1 MHPLPPG
8 AAANAVPGDSETFDM
23 NTVSNRPHMLG
34 WRSRIQQRY
43 YSLVHLATGTPSARR
58 YNLSISHKYRF
69 VWFRVAKNGTR
80 TTLASLRGAGIEL
93 DVEESYSIR
102 YSLRSYEDYYKFA
115 VVRNPWDR
123 LVSCWLQK
131 VVGKNA
137 FKFDEKM
144 YQEMKTFSS
153 FVDFVSSKD
162 IENCNAHF
170 ALQSSLIDLN
180 HLDYLARME
189 TFESDL
195 TAIFGNIGIEPFKL
209 IVTNVT
215 KQRKH
220 YSEYYTES
228 LQKKVQR
235 IYEKDIQ
242 LFGYT
247 YR

>member
-1 MHPLPPG
+1 
-8 AAANAVPGDSETFDM
+8 
-23 NTVSNRPHMLG
+23 
-34 WRSRIQQRY
+34 
-43 YSLVHLATGTPSARR
+43 
-58 YNLSISHKYRF
+58 
-69 VWFRVAKNGTR
+69 
-80 TTLASLRGAGIEL
+80 
-93 DVEESYSIR
+93 
-102 YSLRSYEDYYKFA
+102 
-115 VVRNPWDR
+115 
-123 LVSCWLQK
+123 
-131 VVGKNA
+131 
-137 FKFDEKM
+137 M

-153 FVDFVSSKD
+153 FVDFVSSQD
-162 IENCNAHF
+162 IENCDAHF